1 MNHLA
6 PSLPFVDV
14 RPPLGKWCQLQSSWT
29 SQTSLCYLGW
39 QWAKWGLMVD
49 GCTRNMF
56 YMFFQRSMIDGR
68 FRWTSRLFSRQGRSI
83 GWCRKL
89 SMTGINTSGFWDVY
103 IFLDVPYLLL
113 EYFFRCPSS
122 SRLPAQQHH
131 SWGAVISRHAV
142 KLKNGQAWCPRL
154 WLHCEQMSLLDLE
167 GQRHDLMAP
176 LPVDLWKVLEKLE
189 AGEKLKTNMQC
200 AYLQKTPFCFFFGGG
215 WFRLDLWGY
224 VIYMFIFFW
233 RDPGV
238 QHFRPRSWFFTQ

>member
-1 MNHLA
+1 METCLKWKRLPKLSHVFQSYVSINSYIPMSLLQCLSFGPLHTIFPYEICFVSKSLRCKDESPA

-68 FRWTSRLFSRQGRSI
+68 FRWTSCLFSRQGLSI

-113 EYFFRCPSS
+113 EYFFRYPSS

-131 SWGAVISRHAV
+131 SWGGSH
-142 KLKNGQAWCPRL
+142 L
-154 WLHCEQMSLLDLE
+154 
-167 GQRHDLMAP
+167 
-176 LPVDLWKVLEKLE
+176 
-189 AGEKLKTNMQC
+189 
-200 AYLQKTPFCFFFGGG
+200 
-215 WFRLDLWGY
+215 
-224 VIYMFIFFW
+224 
-233 RDPGV
+233 
-238 QHFRPRSWFFTQ
+238 